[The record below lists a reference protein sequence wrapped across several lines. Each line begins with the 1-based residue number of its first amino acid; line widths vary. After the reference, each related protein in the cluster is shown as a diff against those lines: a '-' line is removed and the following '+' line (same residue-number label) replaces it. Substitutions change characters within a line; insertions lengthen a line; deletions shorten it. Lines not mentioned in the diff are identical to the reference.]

1 MFEIT
6 QKYKVIEKYVNF
18 LFITNTHYEKNKL
31 IWKILEKLIEFLEIT
46 NFRNLVLKFIFKLM
60 KLNISFVT
68 KFLLSLLKNKSA
80 NDFRKVSLL
89 WKCTENV
96 KNDDLKKVL

>member
-1 MFEIT
+1 M
-6 QKYKVIEKYVNF
+6 NF
-18 LFITNTHYEKNKL
+18 LFITNIHYEKDKL

-60 KLNISFVT
+60 KLNISFVS
-68 KFLLSLLKNKSA
+68 KFLLSLLDKKLA

-89 WKCTENV
+89 WKCTEDV
-96 KNDDLKKVL
+96 